1 MQLIKLRAIHQP
13 EMLQWIERKACKYT
27 SPENQNEIISIMAL
41 QVLREIASSIQKARF
56 FTLTADEV
64 TDAPTKSK
72 LSFAYVAWMITCN
85 DDFIG
90 LYVVQSTQYD
100 CIVHILKDAMVQMN
114 LSLDNCRG
122 QCYDGA
128 ANMAERKKK

>member
-1 MQLIKLRAIHQP
+1 MKRNVISCSLSSSEPLNQP

-64 TDAPTKSK
+64 TDAANKEQVVICLHS
-72 LSFAYVAWMITCN
+72 V
-85 DDFIG
+85 DD
-90 LYVVQSTQYD
+90 
-100 CIVHILKDAMVQMN
+100 N
-114 LSLDNCRG
+114 L
-122 QCYDGA
+122 Q
-128 ANMAERKKK
+128 